1 MINIG
6 RYFVSLLL
14 FLIQKCS
21 LRSDPAVTQR
31 CDERTAFSA
40 YALIEQSDRVLTF
53 ALFLVCVTLPHIFQF
68 GRNVCIGATVDCISR
83 YLRL

>member
-1 MINIG
+1 M
-6 RYFVSLLL
+6 SLLL

-31 CDERTAFSA
+31 CDGRTAFSA
-40 YALIEQSDRVLTF
+40 YASIEQSDRVLTF
-53 ALFLVCVTLPHIFQF
+53 ALFLVTLPHIFQF

-83 YLRL
+83 YLQL